1 MLFVGSLHCLIQKA
15 VWRNILYMQ
24 LVNEIKDLILIIKL
38 VNIPH
43 MFILYFIRAILS
55 KKYQSEWLK
64 KVLKREGEIF
74 HQNGVFRLNL
84 ARNIFTRELWSG
96 RILFICFMTT
106 VSHMLEPALFQNL
119 FNDWIIWSLVPNLIP
134 GKIGATLI
142 KVKYPLSIY
151 FKYTASILLKYIW
164 SIYFKYTWKI
174 HMYIWSIYFKYTSIY
189 LKFTSSRLQ
198 VTILEPVELQKK
210 KYYS

>member
-24 LVNEIKDLILIIKL
+24 LVSEIKDLILIIKL